1 LMVMLVLA
9 SVLFRLS
16 WFVYGVLLIP
26 FLLVLFLFG
35 VALGIF
41 GCAVVLRFG
50 PAAEWLIWPIP
61 ALLSPLACVFYP
73 LSVLPGWMQSL
84 ARLLPP
90 SYIFE
95 GMRKVVAGGAA
106 SGGAL
111 LWSAALALLYIL
123 LALWIFTRVYRH
135 AVRTGLIARYSAESL
150 A

>member
-1 LMVMLVLA
+1 
-9 SVLFRLS
+9 
-16 WFVYGVLLIP
+16 
-26 FLLVLFLFG
+26 
-35 VALGIF
+35 
-41 GCAVVLRFG
+41 
-50 PAAEWLIWPIP
+50 
-61 ALLSPLACVFYP
+61 LACVFYP